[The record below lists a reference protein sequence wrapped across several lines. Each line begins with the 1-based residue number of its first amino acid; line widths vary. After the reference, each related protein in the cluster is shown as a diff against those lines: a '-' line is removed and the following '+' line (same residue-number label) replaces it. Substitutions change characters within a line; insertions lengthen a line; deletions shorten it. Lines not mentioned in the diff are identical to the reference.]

1 MEQQQNQDQKK
12 NANTG
17 LICLDIVAKFN
28 QVDIDMRAVV
38 RNYGIETTEISPEE
52 IIRIAQNQN
61 FKIKKKSMQLKD
73 IANKYPLP
81 AIVQKKDNTYVV
93 VLAIKP
99 EEEKV
104 MILVPLEQ
112 SPKAVKIDEFQEEI
126 NDFISFTI

>member
-1 MEQQQNQDQKK
+1 MEQQQNQEQKK

-61 FKIKKKSMQLKD
+61 FKIKKKSNWKC
-73 IANKYPLP
+73 
-81 AIVQKKDNTYVV
+81 
-93 VLAIKP
+93 
-99 EEEKV
+99 
-104 MILVPLEQ
+104 
-112 SPKAVKIDEFQEEI
+112 F
-126 NDFISFTI
+126 